1 MRLRN
6 CAPVTWAVLF
16 SLWST
21 VGRGAEPVRPANRGE
36 LTVRLHQALQTSA
49 APGAHW
55 GVKAV
60 SLQTGRTLF
69 ETNAGRLFVPASNTK
84 LFTGALA
91 LDRLGTNRVLTTGL
105 FIPAG
110 SQGPEIKGDL
120 LVVGGGDPTLTD
132 RLNGGRWEPA
142 LAPFV
147 AAVTNAGIRQI
158 GGDLVCDHSLFR
170 GAPYGSGWNWDD
182 LGFYYGAA
190 VSALSVN
197 DNVLHLRATPGKT
210 VGAPA
215 TLRLEPLPAFLELT
229 GNVRTGPT
237 NATANLRVERL
248 PGETQVRVSGVIP
261 LGGGAQT
268 EDVTVPAPATYFG
281 ELLRLALKDAG
292 VTVGGKVR
300 EVGWRDRAERPFNA
314 NEWKSLAAISSPPM
328 TEVVAAMMK
337 PSQNFYAHSLWLL
350 AGVQAERLPVG
361 KEVGLPRPETTE
373 DSGLRALRTFLG
385 TAGIGAQEVVFE
397 EGSGLSRKNLV
408 TPAALV
414 QLLVHMNRHPARA
427 AWREALPVGG
437 VEGTLKRRFASAE
450 MKGRVHAKTGTL
462 RHVSALSGYVDTKG
476 GETVAFSVMV
486 NGYVP
491 AKAGATPTA
500 ETDRLV
506 ELLAGFTGRSDAE

>member
-1 MRLRN
+1 MRLRT

-36 LTVRLHQALQTSA
+36 LTARLHQALQASA

-105 FIPAG
+105 FVPAG

-182 LGFYYGAA
+182 LGF
-190 VSALSVN
+190 
-197 DNVLHLRATPGKT
+197 
-210 VGAPA
+210 
-215 TLRLEPLPAFLELT
+215 
-229 GNVRTGPT
+229 
-237 NATANLRVERL
+237 
-248 PGETQVRVSGVIP
+248 
-261 LGGGAQT
+261 
-268 EDVTVPAPATYFG
+268 
-281 ELLRLALKDAG
+281 
-292 VTVGGKVR
+292 
-300 EVGWRDRAERPFNA
+300 
-314 NEWKSLAAISSPPM
+314 
-328 TEVVAAMMK
+328 
-337 PSQNFYAHSLWLL
+337 
-350 AGVQAERLPVG
+350 
-361 KEVGLPRPETTE
+361 
-373 DSGLRALRTFLG
+373 
-385 TAGIGAQEVVFE
+385 
-397 EGSGLSRKNLV
+397 
-408 TPAALV
+408 
-414 QLLVHMNRHPARA
+414 
-427 AWREALPVGG
+427 
-437 VEGTLKRRFASAE
+437 
-450 MKGRVHAKTGTL
+450 
-462 RHVSALSGYVDTKG
+462 
-476 GETVAFSVMV
+476 
-486 NGYVP
+486 
-491 AKAGATPTA
+491 
-500 ETDRLV
+500 
-506 ELLAGFTGRSDAE
+506 